1 MSTVVQGD
9 MPPIG
14 LPPAQFARA
23 FPFHFALDELLRVC
37 QLGKTLSR
45 ICPDVLVGRSFDELF
60 RIIRP
65 EGLLKLGQTLNNRLD
80 FFLLEHRA
88 SRLQLRCEFVQLPS
102 ERALVFLG
110 SPWFTEA
117 AEITARGLAY
127 GDFAIHDPVV
137 DLLQVFQANKS
148 ALADAKK
155 LADKLTTQ
163 RAELRSSNE
172 RLRHQEME
180 TRKLALIAAR
190 TTNAVVLTDEKGF
203 IHWVNEGFTRL
214 TEFTLA
220 EAIGKIPGRLLQGP
234 RTDPAVVQYMRKQLL
249 NGESFSVELIN
260 YTKTGR
266 AYWLA
271 IEVQP
276 IRDDFGT
283 VTNFMAIESDITE
296 RKETERHLRETNAL
310 QRAMIDSAGYSI
322 IATDIQGLIQIFN
335 PAAERMLGYQA
346 AEMVGLK
353 SPLILHV
360 PKELATRAL
369 ELTAELSRP
378 VAPDMDA
385 CIAKASL
392 GQPDQREWTYVRKNG
407 TRFPVLLAVT
417 PLCDMTGRITG
428 YLSVGSDLSHQKE
441 AEEKMLATLSELER
455 LNRVMMNR
463 EERVLDLKKEINQL
477 CLAAGLQPVYPSALE
492 MVSQSI
498 KGQ

>member
-9 MPPIG
+9 MPPMG

-45 ICPDVLVGRSFDELF
+45 ICPDVLVGRSFDELV

-88 SRLQLRCEFVQLPS
+88 SRLQLRGEFVQLPS

-127 GDFAIHDPVV
+127 DDFAIHDPVV

-276 IRDDFGT
+276 IRDDFGN

-322 IATDIQGLIQIFN
+322 IATDIQVIG
-335 PAAERMLGYQA
+335 P
-346 AEMVGLK
+346 
-353 SPLILHV
+353 H
-360 PKELATRAL
+360 
-369 ELTAELSRP
+369 
-378 VAPDMDA
+378 
-385 CIAKASL
+385 
-392 GQPDQREWTYVRKNG
+392 
-407 TRFPVLLAVT
+407 
-417 PLCDMTGRITG
+417 
-428 YLSVGSDLSHQKE
+428 
-441 AEEKMLATLSELER
+441 
-455 LNRVMMNR
+455 
-463 EERVLDLKKEINQL
+463 
-477 CLAAGLQPVYPSALE
+477 
-492 MVSQSI
+492 
-498 KGQ
+498 